1 MDMPGLSVWEVIIP
15 DVNGILI
22 GRYSS
27 AIITT
32 DNSSVN
38 ECAARSF
45 ALVRSYNFYKY
56 LR

>member
-45 ALVRSYNFYKY
+45 ALV
-56 LR
+56 